1 MSLITL
7 FSAPKP
13 FTDAHIDTIQRN
25 AVRSWLALGDDVDVL
40 LLGEEAG
47 LAQAAAQLGV
57 RHISDVRCN
66 THGTPLINSLFDA
79 ARQASESPL
88 LGFVNT
94 DIMLMPDMVAAARQL
109 AEQSSAFLMVGQRWD
124 LEVTEMLDFSAGW
137 PDRLQADLAQR
148 GRLHPP
154 GGSDYFIFPRDCFQD
169 IPDLAVGRAGWDNWM
184 IYEARQ
190 RGWDCVDCTEAVRI
204 IHQDHDY
211 RHLPGGQPHYRLPE
225 TNDNIRLGGGPRTI
239 FKLQDANRRLVAGQL
254 RPAVQS
260 GAKFWREV
268 EIFPLVRLHSFLLAN
283 LVFAFF
289 HPRRAYH
296 ELRAWLRRKSL

>member
-13 FTDAHIDTIQRN
+13 FVDPHIDIIQHN
-25 AVRSWLALGDDVDVL
+25 AVRSWKALGNDVDVL
-40 LLGEEAG
+40 LLGAEEG
-47 LAQAAAQLGV
+47 LAKAAAELGV
-57 RHISDVRCN
+57 RHISEVRCN
-66 THGTPLINSLFDA
+66 THGTPLINSLFET
-79 ARQASESPL
+79 ARQASKSPL

-94 DIMLMPDMVAAARQL
+94 DIMLMPDVVESARQL
-109 AEQSSAFLMVGQRWD
+109 YEQSRAFLMVGQRWD
-124 LEVTEMLDFSAGW
+124 LEVTEMLGFSPGW
-137 PDRLQADLAQR
+137 VERLEADLAKR

-154 GGSDYFIFPRDCFQD
+154 GGSDYFIFPQNCFYD

-190 RGWDCVDCTEAVRI
+190 RGWDCVDCTDSVRI

-225 TNDNIRLGGGPRTI
+225 TNDNVRLGGGPRTI
-239 FKLQDANRRLVAGQL
+239 FTLQDSNRRLVDGQL
-254 RPAVQS
+254 VAAERT
-260 GAKFWREV
+260 GRIFWREI
-268 EIFPLVRLHSFLLAN
+268 EIFPLVQLHSFLLAN
-283 LVFAFF
+283 LFFAFF

-296 ELRAWLRRKSL
+296 ELRNWLRRIS